1 MGVTV
6 RQKMKGKG
14 NPWWVFVA
22 HNNKRT
28 SRMVGDKK
36 AAEEV
41 AGKIQARLQLGEFDF
56 EEQKGTPEPT
66 FKEYAD
72 SWIAMIAPTNCK
84 ESTVRSYQELLRLH
98 VLPVFGSLKL
108 KEINRGKLK
117 DFFAAKALE
126 GYARSSAS
134 HMKAVISNIL
144 NNAVDNETIPTNV
157 V

>member
-1 MGVTV
+1 
-6 RQKMKGKG
+6 
-14 NPWWVFVA
+14 
-22 HNNKRT
+22 
-28 SRMVGDKK
+28 
-36 AAEEV
+36 
-41 AGKIQARLQLGEFDF
+41 
-56 EEQKGTPEPT
+56 
-66 FKEYAD
+66 
-72 SWIAMIAPTNCK
+72 
-84 ESTVRSYQELLRLH
+84 LRLH

-117 DFFAAKALE
+117 DFFAAKTLE